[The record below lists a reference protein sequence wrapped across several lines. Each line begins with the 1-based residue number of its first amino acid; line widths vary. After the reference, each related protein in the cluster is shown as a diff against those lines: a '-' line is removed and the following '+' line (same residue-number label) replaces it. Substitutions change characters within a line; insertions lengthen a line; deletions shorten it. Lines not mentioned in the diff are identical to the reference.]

1 MTRRSVA
8 LIALTMTLLLAACAG
23 NGAADVGLS
32 SASEAVDSAN
42 RTTTPTA
49 ESAASDADSTT
60 EAESVAESASS
71 DADSASGV
79 APASED
85 ADSTSGADPASE
97 DADSATGADSAA
109 PVADATATPLPLATR
124 VGSEYVLLL
133 PREDAV
139 PTDWAMSPPPD
150 FQTRTPGPDDTY
162 RFACRDLPARS
173 IGIATV
179 GYRHLDGL
187 PSVAIEYV
195 IYASADD
202 AAAALADMRAAAE
215 ECGDFAIGQGNNATA
230 ATLAPLAFDAL
241 GDAHFAAALSTRSDT
256 SGDLLIHLVKV
267 RQGHVV
273 IGISH
278 TAYADGATPD
288 AALTRA
294 LAEQAVNNLRH
305 GPAPT
310 GPSAN

>member
-49 ESAASDADSTT
+49 ESAASDADATSRAESAASDADSTT

-71 DADSASGV
+71 DADSA
-79 APASED
+79 A
-85 ADSTSGADPASE
+85 GAN
-97 DADSATGADSAA
+97 SAA
-109 PVADATATPLPLATR
+109 PDADATATPLPLATR

-195 IYASADD
+195 VYASAD
-202 AAAALADMRAAAE
+202 AAEAALADMRAAAE

>member
-49 ESAASDADSTT
+49 ESAASDADS
-60 EAESVAESASS
+60 AA
-71 DADSASGV
+71 
-79 APASED
+79 
-85 ADSTSGADPASE
+85 GAN
-97 DADSATGADSAA
+97 SAA
-109 PVADATATPLPLATR
+109 PDADATATPLPLATR

-195 IYASADD
+195 VYASAD
-202 AAAALADMRAAAE
+202 AAEAALADMRAAAE

-230 ATLAPLAFDAL
+230 ATLAPLAFAAL
-241 GDAHFAAALSTRSDT
+241 GDDHFAAALSTRSDT

>member
-32 SASEAVDSAN
+32 SASEAMDSAN

-85 ADSTSGADPASE
+85 ADSAAGAG
-97 DADSATGADSAA
+97 SATPDAE
-109 PVADATATPLPLATR
+109 ATATPLPLATR

-195 IYASADD
+195 VYASAD
-202 AAAALADMRAAAE
+202 AAEAALADMRAAAE

>member
-32 SASEAVDSAN
+32 SASEAMDSAN

-85 ADSTSGADPASE
+85 ADSAAGA
-97 DADSATGADSAA
+97 GSAA
-109 PVADATATPLPLATR
+109 PDADATATPLPLATR

-195 IYASADD
+195 VYASAD
-202 AAAALADMRAAAE
+202 AAEAALADMRAAAE

-294 LAEQAVNNLRH
+294 LAERAVANLRN

>member
-49 ESAASDADSTT
+49 ESAASDADATSRAESAASDADSTT

-71 DADSASGV
+71 DADSA
-79 APASED
+79 A
-85 ADSTSGADPASE
+85 GAN
-97 DADSATGADSAA
+97 SAA
-109 PVADATATPLPLATR
+109 PDADATATPLPLATR

-195 IYASADD
+195 VYASAD
-202 AAAALADMRAAAE
+202 AAEAALADMRAAAE

-230 ATLAPLAFDAL
+230 ATLAPLAFAAL
-241 GDAHFAAALSTRSDT
+241 GDDHFAAALSTRSDT
-256 SGDLLIHLVKV
+256 SGDLLTHLVKV

>member
-1 MTRRSVA
+1 M
-8 LIALTMTLLLAACAG
+8 
-23 NGAADVGLS
+23 
-32 SASEAVDSAN
+32 
-42 RTTTPTA
+42 TPTPP
-49 ESAASDADSTT
+49 
-60 EAESVAESASS
+60 
-71 DADSASGV
+71 
-79 APASED
+79 PA
-85 ADSTSGADPASE
+85 
-97 DADSATGADSAA
+97 
-109 PVADATATPLPLATR
+109 ATR
-124 VGSEYVLLL
+124 VGSDYVLLL

-139 PTDWAMSPPPD
+139 PAGWAINPPPD
-150 FQTRTPGPDDTY
+150 FQTRAPNPDDTY

-195 IYASADD
+195 VYASAD
-202 AAAALADMRAAAE
+202 AAEAALADMRAAAE

>member
-49 ESAASDADSTT
+49 ESAASDADATSRAESAASDADSTT

-85 ADSTSGADPASE
+85 ADSAAGA
-97 DADSATGADSAA
+97 GSAA
-109 PVADATATPLPLATR
+109 PDADATATPLPLATR

-195 IYASADD
+195 VYASAD
-202 AAAALADMRAAAE
+202 AAEAALADMRAAAE

>member
-32 SASEAVDSAN
+32 SASEAMDSAN

-85 ADSTSGADPASE
+85 ADSAAGA
-97 DADSATGADSAA
+97 GSAA
-109 PVADATATPLPLATR
+109 PDADATATPLPLATR

-195 IYASADD
+195 VYASAD
-202 AAAALADMRAAAE
+202 AAEAALADMRAAAE

>member
-32 SASEAVDSAN
+32 SASEAMDSAN
-42 RTTTPTA
+42 RTTTPTAESAASDADATSRA

-85 ADSTSGADPASE
+85 ADSAAGA
-97 DADSATGADSAA
+97 GSAA
-109 PVADATATPLPLATR
+109 PDADATATPLPLATR

-195 IYASADD
+195 VYASAD
-202 AAAALADMRAAAE
+202 AAEAALADMRAAAE

>member
-32 SASEAVDSAN
+32 SASEAMDSAN
-42 RTTTPTA
+42 RTTTPTAESAASDADATSRA

-79 APASED
+79 A
-85 ADSTSGADPASE
+85 PASE

-195 IYASADD
+195 VYASAD
-202 AAAALADMRAAAE
+202 AAEAALADMRAAAE

>member
-85 ADSTSGADPASE
+85 ADSAAGA
-97 DADSATGADSAA
+97 GSAA
-109 PVADATATPLPLATR
+109 PDADATATPLPLATR

-195 IYASADD
+195 IYSSAAD
-202 AAAALADMRAAAE
+202 AADALADMRAAAE
-215 ECGDFAIGQGNNATA
+215 TCGDFALGPGGATTA
-230 ATLAPLAFDAL
+230 AFAPLDFPEL
-241 GDAHFAAALSTRSDT
+241 GDDRFAVALPT
-256 SGDLLIHLVKV
+256 SGEAGGDLLTHVVKV
-267 RQGHVV
+267 RQSHVI

-278 TAYADGATPD
+278 TTYAGETPPD
-288 AALTRA
+288 DALTRA
-294 LAEQAVNNLRH
+294 LVERAIDNLRDAPQPV
-305 GPAPT
+305 GPTAYSLT
-310 GPSAN
+310 SRKLSRIM